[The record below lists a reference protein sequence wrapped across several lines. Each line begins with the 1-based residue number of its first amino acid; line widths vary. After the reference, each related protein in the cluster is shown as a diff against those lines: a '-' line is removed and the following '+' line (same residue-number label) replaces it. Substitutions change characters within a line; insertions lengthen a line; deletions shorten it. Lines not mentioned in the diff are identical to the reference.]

1 MDELYRKLLYEI
13 SENADESMNKV
24 AKKLRH
30 SREVLD
36 YRMKKLQK
44 DGIVTGFQ
52 ARINLSNFI
61 YGGYIFL
68 IQSSALDIKSE
79 EKIIQKLKSNN
90 KIQYIGKIGGEYDFI
105 IGFTV
110 KKLGELSETI
120 DEINSAFGKKK
131 SSQTL
136 LTTVKEIKDSFKTIF
151 SKVDEPNDIVSM
163 PSIDEKIKID
173 EIDKKILIS
182 LGKNANIPSWRISD
196 KVKISDV
203 AVRKRIENLVKKKI
217 ILGFR
222 TMVDLTKLN
231 YQPYFIMIKMNS
243 TNNKKYMGEFLKR
256 NKDITYSV
264 KVAGRYDLILT
275 VSVRD
280 NKELKDFIYNFKSKF
295 SNTILE
301 TNILPLFEIIYHA
314 QLAEGFLE

>member
-1 MDELYRKLLYEI
+1 MDELDRKLLYEI

>member
-1 MDELYRKLLYEI
+1 
-13 SENADESMNKV
+13 
-24 AKKLRH
+24 
-30 SREVLD
+30 
-36 YRMKKLQK
+36 MKKLQK